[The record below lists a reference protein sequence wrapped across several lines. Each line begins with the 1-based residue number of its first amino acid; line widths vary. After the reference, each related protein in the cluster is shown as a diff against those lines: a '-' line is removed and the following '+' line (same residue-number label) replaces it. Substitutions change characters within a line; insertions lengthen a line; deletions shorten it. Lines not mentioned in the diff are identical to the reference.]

1 MATPVRKRVRGAHIH
16 GSKIVSQK
24 IQKSWISPLTLC
36 GCGAYIRL
44 TNEGGT
50 PLAALRFG
58 LVGEIIESRVSDTR
72 PGPEPNKLRALTL
85 RL

>member
-1 MATPVRKRVRGAHIH
+1 M
-16 GSKIVSQK
+16 
-24 IQKSWISPLTLC
+24 TLC
-36 GCGAYIRL
+36 GYPAYIRL

-72 PGPEPNKLRALTL
+72 PGPEPTKLRALTL